1 MSAVKIVAI
10 IPALD
15 EEASIGSVVAAIPRT
30 LVSEVLVVNNG
41 STDRTAEAAAAAG
54 ARVVTE
60 PERGYGAAC
69 RRGLEAAAGADILVY
84 LDGDASDQPG
94 ELASI
99 LDPVVRGEA
108 DLVIGSRLLGRR
120 EAGAMP
126 PHAVLGNWLAAR
138 LVRLLYGV
146 RITDLG
152 SFRAIPR
159 SALLAL
165 GMRERTYGWPVEMIV
180 KAARQGYRIREVPVT
195 HRKRIGRSK
204 VAGTLAG
211 SLKAAYFIFF
221 TTLRYAFRL

>member
-1 MSAVKIVAI
+1 VRIVAI

-15 EEASIGSVVAAIPRT
+15 EEGSIGGVVAAIPRN

-54 ARVVTE
+54 ACVVTE

-94 ELASI
+94 ELASV

-126 PHAVLGNWLAAR
+126 PHAILGNWLAAR

-180 KAARQGYRIREVPVT
+180 KAARRGYRIREVPVT

-204 VAGTLAG
+204 VAGTLVG

-221 TTLRYAFRL
+221 TTLRYAFRH